1 MDSEKNKVEGY
12 GMYIVT
18 FVVLS
23 ILTLLAVWLTQVRFT
38 SSLLIGMILVIAAIQ
53 AIIVLFY
60 NMHLK
65 FHEPIL
71 IIFIGVIS
79 SLIILTIIITML
91 DFAYR

>member
-1 MDSEKNKVEGY
+1 MDPEKNKVEGY

-71 IIFIGVIS
+71 TIFIGVIS